1 MAIFIAVSGWMSKW
15 KPVMSSVPQGPILGP
30 LLFNVFISDM
40 NRGIEC
46 TLSKTAEGTKLTTA
60 IETPV
65 QRVPSR
71 GILTGLRSGPMW
83 ASWNSTRVSTRPC
96 TWVGAIPNVSTD
108 CGMDGLRA
116 ALQRTW
122 GLMIELDDWK
132 IVYDLAMCTYRPESH
147 CGMHQKKPAVQGRS
161 FSLLFWYPTWNYC
174 IHIWGAETKHGPAR
188 AGVEE
193 GHKNDRRAG
202 TSLFRRKAER
212 AGAV

>member
-40 NRGIEC
+40 DRGIEC

-83 ASWNSTRVSTRPC
+83 ASWNSTRVSARPC

-122 GLMIELDDWK
+122 GYWWLKNCVWSGNVHLQTRKPLWDASKEASSSREIFLSALLIPYLEL
-132 IVYDLAMCTYRPESH
+132 L
-147 CGMHQKKPAVQGRS
+147 
-161 FSLLFWYPTWNYC
+161 YPYLGSRYKTWTC
-174 IHIWGAETKHGPAR
+174 
-188 AGVEE
+188 
-193 GHKNDRRAG
+193 
-202 TSLFRRKAER
+202 
-212 AGAV
+212 